1 MYQEMFLNCPVQ
13 VYKTNAKEYKKTKTF
28 VENMLKKEECGNKMK
43 DMFLL
48 DPSFWTEEDCEIED
62 AEDDQ

>member
-48 DPSFWTEEDCEIED
+48 DPSFWMGTAAEVEDGEY
-62 AEDDQ
+62 DQ